1 MDFVKIL
8 SDILSKNSSEEI
20 REYLSKLKITVPKEE
35 FIKICENKNIDI
47 NLKIKNYIIQNGE
60 EIIKIFDLIRK
71 IKNEFLLLKKSFDT
85 MENQMI
91 ILKKKYI
98 EPFEKLNKALTNKIN
113 IEKLMVLFDKAK
125 KLKEDIKILKG
136 HYEKDTL
143 LLSLQNFDIYL
154 RLTQID
160 NAELKGIFYIKEE
173 YEWFMMNK
181 DNILNKFR
189 QLFVKNVMSKNNDE
203 LLKFFE
209 LFSGMD
215 ILVGEIKDLSNK
227 ILKELMIENFLNKI
241 IIQYINTISLNE
253 MDYNNISKIRK
264 ELNNFFDTLDNYSD
278 IFENLGK
285 LLKNSYDKKNF
296 VLYES
301 IMEVVSIIIF
311 INLIYNFINNR
322 KNYRIL
328 ILYL

>member
-8 SDILSKNSSEEI
+8 SDILSKNTSEEI
-20 REYLSKLKITVPKEE
+20 REYLSKLKMTVPKEE
-35 FIKICENKNIDI
+35 FIKICENKSIDI

-71 IKNEFLLLKKSFDT
+71 IKDEFYLLKKSFDT
-85 MENQMI
+85 MKNQML

-98 EPFEKLNKALTNKIN
+98 EPFIKLNKALTNKKN

-125 KLKEDIKILKG
+125 NFKEDIKILKS

-143 LLSLQNFDIYL
+143 SLSLQNFDIFL
-154 RLTQID
+154 RLTQ
-160 NAELKGIFYIKEE
+160 NNNSELKGIIYIKEE
-173 YEWFMMNK
+173 YDWFVMNK

-189 QLFVKNVMSKNNDE
+189 QLFIKNVMNKNNDE
-203 LLKFFE
+203 LLKYFE

-215 ILVGEIKDLSNK
+215 ILVSEIKDLSNK

-241 IIQYINTISLNE
+241 IIKYINTIPLNT
-253 MDYNNISKIRK
+253 MDYNNINKIRK
-264 ELNNFFDTLDNYSD
+264 ELNSFFDVLDNYSD
-278 IFENLGK
+278 IFDNLGK

-296 VLYES
+296 VLYEN
-301 IMEVVSIIIF
+301 IMEVVSIIFNNLNMYF
-311 INLIYNFINNR
+311 IIR

>member
-8 SDILSKNSSEEI
+8 SDILSKNTNEEI
-20 REYLSKLKITVPKEE
+20 REYLTKLKMTVPKEE
-35 FIKICENKNIDI
+35 FIKICENKSQDI
-47 NLKIKNYIIQNGE
+47 SLKIKNYIIQNGE

-71 IKNEFLLLKKSFDT
+71 IKDEFYLLKKSFDT
-85 MENQMI
+85 MKNQML

-98 EPFEKLNKALTNKIN
+98 EPFIKLNKALTNKKN

-125 KLKEDIKILKG
+125 NFKEDIKILKS

-143 LLSLQNFDIYL
+143 SLSLQNFDIFL
-154 RLTQID
+154 RLTQ
-160 NAELKGIFYIKEE
+160 NNNSELKGIIYIKEE
-173 YEWFMMNK
+173 YDWFLMNK

-189 QLFVKNVMSKNNDE
+189 QLFIKNVMNKNNDE

-215 ILVGEIKDLSNK
+215 ILVAEIKDLSNK

-241 IIQYINTISLNE
+241 IIKYINTIPLNT
-253 MDYNNISKIRK
+253 MDYNNINKIRK
-264 ELNNFFDTLDNYSD
+264 ELNSFFDVLDNYSD
-278 IFENLGK
+278 IFDNLGK

-296 VLYES
+296 VLYEN
-301 IMEVVSIIIF
+301 IMEVVSIIFNNLNMYF
-311 INLIYNFINNR
+311 IIR